1 MSMAI
6 ENDDQLVERLV
17 PKILSSIRAKARAVE
32 SLDIKADLEGI
43 TSIPCYDTSGGIF
56 KQVLVEMNALKEPA
70 FSAGQ
75 TASDAAQRAYE
86 AARNATEGEALREE
100 AEEQRVLADNQ
111 RKEDYAAIR
120 EDLITGNKI
129 LVVSEDEYEEALD
142 SGTIDETKL
151 YFAYEL

>member
-1 MSMAI
+1 MAI

-70 FSAGQ
+70 LSAGQ
-75 TASDAAQRAYE
+75 TASDAAQRAY
-86 AARNATEGEALREE
+86 AAAQNATEGEALREE
-100 AEEQRVLADNQ
+100 AEARRNA
-111 RKEDYAAIR
+111 DYAAVKK
-120 EDLITGNKI
+120 DLITGNKI
-129 LVVSEDEYEEALD
+129 LVVSEEEYEDAVD
-142 SGTIDETKL
+142 SGTIDSTKL
-151 YFAYEL
+151 YFAYEED

>member
-1 MSMAI
+1 MAI

-75 TASDAAQRAYE
+75 TASDAAQRAY
-86 AARNATEGEALREE
+86 AAAKNATEGEALRKE
-100 AEEQRVLADNQ
+100 AEARRNA
-111 RKEDYAAIR
+111 DYAAVK

-151 YFAYEL
+151 YFAYE